1 MARGRAPTYDSQR
14 EQILAQAAALFARKG
29 YPGTSMNEV
38 AEACGVSK
46 PTLYHYVRDK
56 HQLLALITQGH
67 IDRLEAVVHEVA
79 QQKLAPEPRLRRL
92 ILRFVEEYADAKNAH
107 RALTE
112 DVRFLEP
119 ADRERVL
126 AGERRVVAAFAEAV
140 AALRPGIAAAAL
152 DKPLTMLL
160 FGMINWMF
168 TWMRPGGALTH
179 ADMAPIVADLFFG
192 GLAAVQLRGRRA
204 RRPAP
209 VALA

>member
-1 MARGRAPTYDSQR
+1 MVRGRSPTYDSQR
-14 EQILAQAAALFARKG
+14 EQILAQAAALFAQRG

-38 AEACGVSK
+38 AEACGLSK

-56 HQLLALITQGH
+56 HELLVLITQGH
-67 IDRLEAVVHEVA
+67 IDRLEAVVHEVT
-79 QQKLAPEPRLRRL
+79 QQNLAPEPRLRRM

-119 ADRERVL
+119 IDRERVL
-126 AGERRVVAAFAEAV
+126 AGERRVVAAFADAV
-140 AALRPGIAAAAL
+140 AEIRPGTAAAAM

-168 TWMRPGGALTH
+168 TWMRPGGTLTH

-192 GLAAVQLRGRRA
+192 GLGAVRLNRKRTRRIA
-204 RRPAP
+204 R